1 MANLQMER
9 PHVALDKALAF
20 EAHVVEVAEEHPQEQ
35 VVKMV
40 EVVEEHPPKQAV
52 ELDPMIS
59 PKSRDLDDA
68 VSVIEVENHEGRQSS
83 EEVGTDL
90 AEQLSV
96 EDEDLP
102 QPSCSQGSRSSSSS
116 RAAVHVNNAEEAA
129 DLQRDVSS
137 CVDDA
142 ISVTEI
148 ENSERQGN
156 EEDND
161 SAEELSLE
169 PDDDGELPQ
178 PSSSQGSRFSF
189 GSPAMTAA
197 PVPKNVVVVA
207 DEEEADRLP
216 DLHSRHQ
223 DPVMLANRLAFAIM
237 SSDSLELAEPTPQ
250 ISRGISEGALTHA
263 SSLHSRDF
271 ARLIS
276 VASSDHNISEPGQF
290 KRGFT
295 EDDLAVT
302 LNGIFTTM
310 GMERLPLFELLCDL
324 GHGHAEARMMELQ
337 ILPLLPSSQDG
348 TVSCDELLRF
358 LAQPMST

>member
-1 MANLQMER
+1 
-9 PHVALDKALAF
+9 
-20 EAHVVEVAEEHPQEQ
+20 
-35 VVKMV
+35 
-40 EVVEEHPPKQAV
+40 
-52 ELDPMIS
+52 
-59 PKSRDLDDA
+59 
-68 VSVIEVENHEGRQSS
+68 
-83 EEVGTDL
+83 
-90 AEQLSV
+90 
-96 EDEDLP
+96 
-102 QPSCSQGSRSSSSS
+102 
-116 RAAVHVNNAEEAA
+116 VNDAEEAV
-129 DLQRDVSS
+129 DLQRDVSL
-137 CVDDA
+137 DDA

-148 ENSERQGN
+148 ENSERQGH

-161 SAEELSLE
+161 SAEEPFLE
-169 PDDDGELPQ
+169 PDDDGDLPQ

-189 GSPAMTAA
+189 GSPAVAAA
-197 PVPKNVVVVA
+197 PAPHVVVVA
-207 DEEEADRLP
+207 DEEEADQLP

-237 SSDSLELAEPTPQ
+237 ASDSLELAEPAPQ

-302 LNGIFTTM
+302 LSGIFTTM
-310 GMERLPLFELLCDL
+310 GMDRLPLFELLCDL
-324 GHGHAEARMMELQ
+324 GHGHAEARMMESQ

-348 TVSCDELLRF
+348 TVSCEELLRF